1 MDNLKFSK
9 MNISNLSQISNN
21 LTTKFD
27 DFWNYDIFKNE
38 LESKNS
44 HYFIAKLNNEI
55 LGFIGIKCILD
66 EAEIMNIVVKKSY
79 RNMKIGSFLLE
90 NLILNINNYKIKKIN
105 LEVNSNNISA
115 ISLYEKY
122 GFKIDGIR
130 KKYYGLDDAILMSK
144 NI

>member
-9 MNISNLSQISNN
+9 MNISDLNQISNN
-21 LTTKFD
+21 LTTEFD

-38 LESKNS
+38 LESENS
-44 HYFIAKLNNEI
+44 HYFISKLNNEI
-55 LGFIGIKCILD
+55 VGFIGIKCILD
-66 EAEIMNIVVKKSY
+66 EAEIMNIIVKKAY
-79 RNMKIGSFLLE
+79 RNMKVGSFLLE
-90 NLILNINNYKIKKIN
+90 SLILNINNYKIKKIN

-115 ISLYEKY
+115 ISLYKKY

-144 NI
+144 II